1 VTPRFSNRDL
11 FVSFMCLVILRSQS
25 KFLLIYRTSRNIA
38 FFSGYGN
45 RVTQLSSFPQR
56 PAVSFPLLF
65 TTSTFALRRMTTATQ
80 PPWKAPERPEYI
92 EAPKLEIYNSLT
104 RKKNAFV
111 PIDWENNTVTW
122 YACGPTV
129 YDDSH
134 LGHARNY
141 VTTDIIRRILRD
153 FFGFKLKFVMNIT
166 DIDDK
171 IIIRGRQR
179 YLLDEFTQGKLE
191 TYKDLTTVR
200 RAALSA
206 YIQKHV
212 PDVPSDSSLG
222 DIDSTVT
229 VAREKITVGS
239 VHSDKEA
246 KFLMYT
252 KTILSASRAISA
264 LEAQPDVSQ
273 DDLDSLDDVIMPY
286 LDDLFGGSV
295 NRHDVWTRLTA
306 LYEARFMEDMR
317 ALNVLDP
324 DEITRVTEY
333 GPQIVSFV
341 ERIQHNKF
349 AYATEGNV
357 YFDIGAF
364 EAANNYYARLEPW
377 NRNDTSLQ
385 ADGEGALTEAKA
397 GKRSAADFALW
408 KSSKPGEPSWPSPW
422 GPGRPGWHIE
432 CSAMAFDKLGSQIDI
447 HSGGID
453 LAFPHHD
460 NELAQSEAYWADHCD
475 GHQHQWVNY
484 FLHMGHLSIAGSKMS
499 KSLKNFTTIRA
510 ALESAEWTPRS
521 LRIVFLLGAWR
532 DGIEITPSSIR
543 EASAIEDKINNFF
556 LKANELLASAPEQE
570 LVKDNYLTTALDKA
584 EADTYKYLCDSFS
597 TKPVMDTISSL
608 ITAYNDQASK
618 SRVNS
623 AATRSIALWVTR
635 MVNIFGL
642 NGTAGPNDT
651 VIGWSGLSVPESA
664 VPILTALSRKRDELR
679 VKAKTGLAKQDLE
692 PVAYPRRVL
701 SVTQMDQEA
710 PFRKILADFNQEIS
724 DLNDSTN
731 LAKDV
736 LSLTDRLRDVNLF
749 SLDVY
754 LEDREGQPALIR
766 PVTKELRAAKQEKED
781 RARQKQKAKEE
792 REKEATSKANKGRLS
807 HRDMFR
813 TEEYSAWDPEGIPT
827 HEKGGEEVTKS
838 KKKKLQKDWERQ
850 KKLHEGWMKA
860 NAPSADL
867 EAAQVQGA

>member
-1 VTPRFSNRDL
+1 MT
-11 FVSFMCLVILRSQS
+11 
-25 KFLLIYRTSRNIA
+25 IA
-38 FFSGYGN
+38 I
-45 RVTQLSSFPQR
+45 
-56 PAVSFPLLF
+56 
-65 TTSTFALRRMTTATQ
+65 Q
-80 PPWKAPERPEYI
+80 PPWKAPVRPESA
-92 EAPKLEIYNSLT
+92 APPDLEIYNSLT
-104 RKKNAFV
+104 RKKNPFI
-111 PIDWENNTVTW
+111 PIDLENNTVTW

-153 FFGFKLKFVMNIT
+153 YFGYKLKFVMNIT
-166 DIDDK
+166 DVDDK
-171 IIIRGRQR
+171 IIIRGRQL
-179 YLLDEFTQGKLE
+179 YLLGEFKQGKLE
-191 TYKDLTTVR
+191 TSTDLDTLR
-200 RAALSA
+200 RAALSV
-206 YIQKHV
+206 YLQKNV

-222 DIDSTVT
+222 DIDRMVT
-229 VAREKITVGS
+229 DARKKTAGGS
-239 VHSDKEA
+239 VLTDKEA
-246 KFLMYT
+246 KFSMHT
-252 KTILSASRAISA
+252 KTVLSASRAISN
-264 LEAQPDVSQ
+264 LEAQSDVQ
-273 DDLDSLDDVIMPY
+273 QEDLDSLDDVIMPY
-286 LDDLFGGSV
+286 LDNLFRASV

-306 LYEARFMEDMR
+306 LYEERFMEDMR

-333 GPQIVSFV
+333 GSQIVSFV
-341 ERIQHNKF
+341 ERIQQNKF
-349 AYATEGNV
+349 AYVTEGNV
-357 YFDIGAF
+357 YFDISAF
-364 EAANNYYARLEPW
+364 EAANNNYARLEPW

-397 GKRSAADFALW
+397 GKRGAADFALW

-556 LKANELLASAPEQE
+556 LNANEVLVLANEQNGAKDDHYLASALE
-570 LVKDNYLTTALDKA
+570 KA
-584 EADTYKYLCDSFS
+584 EADTYKNLGDSFS

-608 ITAYNDQASK
+608 ITTYNDQASK
-618 SRVNS
+618 SQVTPS
-623 AATRSIALWVTR
+623 VTLSIGKWVTR

-642 NGTAGPNDT
+642 NGAAGPEDT
-651 VIGWSGLSVPESA
+651 AIGWSGLSVPEFA
-664 VPILTALSRKRDELR
+664 VPILTTLSRKRDNLR
-679 VKAKTGLAKQDLE
+679 VKAKTSLAKQDLE
-692 PVAYPRRVL
+692 PAAYPRRNL
-701 SVTQMDQEA
+701 SEAQMGQEA
-710 PFRKILADFNQEIS
+710 PFKKVLAEFNRDLS
-724 DLNDSTN
+724 DLNGSAS

-736 LSLTDRLRDVNLF
+736 LSLTDRLRDVDLF
-749 SLDVY
+749 GLDVY
-754 LEDREGQPALIR
+754 LEDREGRPALIR
-766 PVTKELRAAKQEKED
+766 PVTKELRAARQEQQD

-792 REKEATSKANKGRLS
+792 REKEAASKADKGRLS
-807 HRDMFR
+807 PRDVFR
-813 TEEYSAWDPEGIPT
+813 TEEYSAWDAEGVPT
-827 HEKGGEEVTKS
+827 HERGREEVTKS
-838 KKKKLQKDWERQ
+838 KRKKLQKDWERQ
-850 KKLHEGWMKA
+850 KRLHEAWLKT
-860 NAPSADL
+860 NAT
-867 EAAQVQGA
+867 

>member
-1 VTPRFSNRDL
+1 
-11 FVSFMCLVILRSQS
+11 
-25 KFLLIYRTSRNIA
+25 
-38 FFSGYGN
+38 
-45 RVTQLSSFPQR
+45 
-56 PAVSFPLLF
+56 
-65 TTSTFALRRMTTATQ
+65 MTIATQ
-80 PPWKAPERPEYI
+80 PPWKAPERPES
-92 EAPKLEIYNSLT
+92 AAHPKLEIYNSLT
-104 RKKNAFV
+104 RKKNPFI
-111 PIDWENNTVTW
+111 PIDWENKIVTW

-166 DIDDK
+166 DVDDK
-171 IIIRGRQR
+171 IIVRGRQR
-179 YLLDEFTQGKLE
+179 YLLSEFKQGKLD
-191 TYKDLTTVR
+191 TSTDLKTIR
-200 RAALSA
+200 RTALSA
-206 YIQKHV
+206 YLHKHV

-222 DIDSTVT
+222 DVVRTVT
-229 VAREKITVGS
+229 DARKGTLAGS
-239 VHSDKEA
+239 VHSDQEA
-246 KFLMYT
+246 KFLMHT
-252 KTILSASRAISA
+252 KTVLSAARAISA
-264 LEAQPDVSQ
+264 LETQSDVPQ
-273 DDLDSLDDVIMPY
+273 DDLESLDDVIMPY
-286 LDDLFGGSV
+286 LDNLFGASV

-306 LYEARFMEDMR
+306 LYEERFMEDMR

-341 ERIQHNKF
+341 ERIQNNKF

-357 YFDIGAF
+357 YFDISAF
-364 EAANNYYARLEPW
+364 EAANNCYARLEPW

-397 GKRSAADFALW
+397 GKRGAADFALW

-422 GPGRPGWHIE
+422 GLGRPGWHIE

-460 NELAQSEAYWADHCD
+460 NELAQSEAYWADHCH

-510 ALESAEWTPRS
+510 ALGSAEWTPRS

-543 EASAIEDKINNFF
+543 EASGIEDKINNFF
-556 LKANELLASAPEQE
+556 LKANELLASAPERSQVE
-570 LVKDNYLTTALDKA
+570 DDHYLATALDKA
-584 EADTYKYLCDSFS
+584 ETDTYKHLSDSFS
-597 TKPVMDTISSL
+597 TKPVMDTISNL
-608 ITAYNDQASK
+608 VTTYNDQASK
-618 SRVNS
+618 SRATPS
-623 AATRSIALWVTR
+623 ATRSIAKWVTR

-642 NGTAGPNDT
+642 NGAAGPDDAM
-651 VIGWSGLSVPESA
+651 IGWSGLSVPEFA
-664 VPILTALSRKRDELR
+664 VPVLTTLSRKRDELR
-679 VKAKTGLAKQDLE
+679 IKAKTGLERQDLE
-692 PVAYPRRVL
+692 LVAYPRRNL
-701 SVTQMDQEA
+701 SEAQMDQEA
-710 PFRKILADFNQEIS
+710 PFKKVLASFNQDLSDFN
-724 DLNDSTN
+724 NSTN

-736 LSLTDRLRDVNLF
+736 LSLTDRLRDVDL
-749 SLDVY
+749 LDLNVY
-754 LEDREGQPALIR
+754 LEDREGQPAMIR
-766 PVTKELRAAKQEKED
+766 PVTKELRAAKQEKEN
-781 RARQKQKAKEE
+781 RAREKQKAKEE
-792 REKEATSKANKGRLS
+792 REKEAASKADKGRLS

-813 TEEYSAWDPEGIPT
+813 NDEYSAWDAEGVPT

-838 KKKKLQKDWERQ
+838 KRKKSQKDWERQ
-850 KKLHEGWMKA
+850 KKLHEAWAKTKT
-860 NAPSADL
+860 L
-867 EAAQVQGA
+867 

>member
-1 VTPRFSNRDL
+1 
-11 FVSFMCLVILRSQS
+11 
-25 KFLLIYRTSRNIA
+25 
-38 FFSGYGN
+38 
-45 RVTQLSSFPQR
+45 
-56 PAVSFPLLF
+56 
-65 TTSTFALRRMTTATQ
+65 MTTATQ
-80 PPWKAPERPEYI
+80 PPWKAPERPGSARFPE
-92 EAPKLEIYNSLT
+92 LEIYNSLT
-104 RKKNAFV
+104 RKKNPFI
-111 PIDWENNTVTW
+111 PIRDDNVVTW

-166 DIDDK
+166 DVDDK
-171 IIIRGRQR
+171 IIVRGRQR
-179 YLLDEFTQGKLE
+179 YLLGEFKQGKLAMS
-191 TYKDLTTVR
+191 TDLKTTR

-206 YIQKHV
+206 YLQKHV

-222 DIDSTVT
+222 DVDKTVT
-229 VAREKITVGS
+229 NARKTILAGT
-239 VHSDKEA
+239 VHSDKDA
-246 KFLMYT
+246 KFLMHT
-252 KTILSASRAISA
+252 KTAVSASRAISA
-264 LEAQPDVSQ
+264 LEANSDVPQ
-273 DDLDSLDDVIMPY
+273 HDLDSLDDVFMPY
-286 LDDLFGGSV
+286 LDNLFGASV

-306 LYEARFMEDMR
+306 LYEKRFMEDMR

-341 ERIQHNKF
+341 ERIQQNQF

-357 YFDIGAF
+357 YFDISAF
-364 EAANNYYARLEPW
+364 ENANNSYARLEPW

-397 GKRSAADFALW
+397 GKRGAADFALW

-432 CSAMAFDKLGSQIDI
+432 CSAMAFDRLGSQIDI

-460 NELAQSEAYWADHCD
+460 NELAQSEAYWADKCD

-556 LKANELLASAPEQE
+556 LNANELLASAPDHSRVEGDRC
-570 LVKDNYLTTALDKA
+570 LATALDKA
-584 EADTYKYLCDSFS
+584 EADTYKSLSDSFS
-597 TKPVMDTISSL
+597 TRPVMDTISSL
-608 ITAYNDQASK
+608 ITIYNDQASK
-618 SRVNS
+618 SLVS
-623 AATRSIALWVTR
+623 PSTTRAVTKWVTK

-642 NGTAGPNDT
+642 NGAAGPDDT
-651 VIGWSGLSVPESA
+651 VIGWSGLSVPEFA
-664 VPILTALSRKRDELR
+664 VPILATLSRKRDELR
-679 VKAKTGLAKQDLE
+679 IKAKTDLARQDLE
-692 PVAYPRRVL
+692 PVAYPRRNL
-701 SVTQMDQEA
+701 SEAQMDQEA
-710 PFRKILADFNQEIS
+710 PFRRVLADFNQ
-724 DLNDSTN
+724 DLSTLN
-731 LAKDV
+731 SSASLAKGV
-736 LSLTDRLRDVNLF
+736 LGLTDRLRDVDLF
-749 SLDVY
+749 GLGVY

-781 RARQKQKAKEE
+781 RAREKHKAKEE
-792 REKEATSKANKGRLS
+792 REKEAASKADKGRLS
-807 HRDMFR
+807 HGDMFR
-813 TEEYSAWDPEGIPT
+813 TEEYSAWDSEGVPT
-827 HEKGGEEVTKS
+827 HEKGGDEVTKS

-850 KKLHEGWMKA
+850 KKFHEAWLKT
-860 NAPSADL
+860 NAPSVDS
-867 EAAQVQGA
+867 EAAQVQSA